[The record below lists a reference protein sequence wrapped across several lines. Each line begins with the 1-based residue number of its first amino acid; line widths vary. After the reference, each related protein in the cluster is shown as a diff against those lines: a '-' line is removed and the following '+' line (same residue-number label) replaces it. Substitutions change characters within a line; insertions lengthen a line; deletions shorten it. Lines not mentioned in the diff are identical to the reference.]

1 MKRLAAVVVLAVVGL
16 AILSA
21 PAPAASTKVTL
32 RDSPF
37 GQMLWGP
44 GRQALYMFE
53 NDRRDKSRCY
63 GFCARE
69 WPPLL
74 AKGTVRAGSGLDPDL
89 LGTTRRRNG
98 KRQVTYGGRP
108 LYAYAHEGPGQVFCH
123 DIRLNG
129 GYWWALGAD
138 GERLP

>member
-1 MKRLAAVVVLAVVGL
+1 MRRTLPAIAAAAV
-16 AILSA
+16 AIILFPS
-21 PAPAASTKVTL
+21 PSEAASTKITL

-37 GQMLWGP
+37 GQMIWGP
-44 GRQALYMFE
+44 GLQAVYMFE
-53 NDRRDKSRCY
+53 PDGRERSRCY
-63 GFCARE
+63 GRCARE

-74 AKGTVRAGSGLDPDL
+74 TKGEPRAGSGLDPDL

-98 KRQVTYGGRP
+98 KRQVTYAARP
-108 LYAYAHEGPGQVFCH
+108 LYAYAHEGRSEVFCH

-138 GERLP
+138 GQRLP